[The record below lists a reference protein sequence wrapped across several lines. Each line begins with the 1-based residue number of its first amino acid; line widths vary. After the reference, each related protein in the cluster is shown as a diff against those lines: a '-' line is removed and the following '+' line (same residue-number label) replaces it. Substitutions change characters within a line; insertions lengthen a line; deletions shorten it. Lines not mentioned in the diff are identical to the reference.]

1 MNLPRCLNIV
11 LRALTMLLLCSYLSP
26 QTKTNTG
33 NTPPLKTVADVP
45 LPGPAV
51 RFDYQSLDPTA
62 GVLYIAHM
70 NADHLVIFDTANRKV
85 TANIGGFARVHG
97 VWSVPESQRL
107 FASVTGDHEVAVFDT
122 KLLRTV
128 ARVGPINYPDGIAY
142 APGPNR

>member
-1 MNLPRCLNIV
+1 MRSCPYRRIGLQCLTV
-11 LRALTMLLLCSYLSP
+11 LVLLSSMSS
-26 QTKTNTG
+26 QTKKGPGQN
-33 NTPPLKTVADVP
+33 PLKTVADVP
-45 LPGPAV
+45 LPGSAV
-51 RFDYQSLDPTA
+51 RFDYESLDPTA

-97 VWSVPESQRL
+97 VWVVPELQHL

-128 ARVGPINYPDGIAY
+128 A
-142 APGPNR
+142 